1 MLPALFMTV
10 VCSSFIMI
18 SPNAFGF
25 DMTVGYAVGG
35 AALIVSLAWFF
46 VWKSKESK
54 RTDI

>member
-18 SPNAFGF
+18 SPNAFGL

-35 AALIVSLAWFF
+35 AALIISLAWFF
-46 VWKSKESK
+46 IWKNKESK
-54 RTDI
+54 RINI